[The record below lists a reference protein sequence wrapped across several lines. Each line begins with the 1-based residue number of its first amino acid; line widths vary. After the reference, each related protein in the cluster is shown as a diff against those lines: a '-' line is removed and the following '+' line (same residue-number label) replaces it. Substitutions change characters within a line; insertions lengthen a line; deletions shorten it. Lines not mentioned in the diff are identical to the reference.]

1 MPKVLTPNSGHFEL
15 KKKFME
21 RLTIVKVGGK
31 VVEEKESL
39 DLLLNQ
45 FAQIRGK
52 RILVHGGGR
61 LATTLSEKLGIET
74 QMVEGRRITDE
85 ATLEVVTM
93 VYAGLVNKN
102 IVAGLQARGCNSI
115 GLTGADLNLI
125 KAKKRPVKD
134 IDYGFVGDI
143 MGVSTSELR
152 LLLNEEV
159 VPVIAPITHDTH
171 GQLLNTNADTIA
183 ADLAIEL
190 SNYFTVNLFYCFEK
204 KGVLLNAE
212 DENSVISE
220 LSYDRFKQL
229 QGDGVIKEGM
239 IPKLDNGFNAMR
251 NGVSQIL
258 ITNPNLISM
267 ARGTRLSLKED

>member
-1 MPKVLTPNSGHFEL
+1 
-15 KKKFME
+15 ME

-39 DLLLNQ
+39 DQLLNQ

-61 LATTLSEKLGIET
+61 LATSLAEKLGIET

-85 ATLEVVTM
+85 ATLEIVTM

-115 GLTGADLNLI
+115 GLTGADLNVI
-125 KAKKRPVKD
+125 RARKRPVKD

-143 MGVSTSELR
+143 MGVNTSELR

-159 VPVIAPITHDTH
+159 VPVMAPITHDTR

-204 KGVLLNAE
+204 KGVLLNPE

-220 LSYDRFKQL
+220 LNLDRFKEL
-229 QGDGVIKEGM
+229 QALGVIKEGM

-251 NGVSQIL
+251 NGVSQVL

-267 ARGTRLSLKED
+267 ARGTRLSLNQD